1 MGLVK
6 ITLCFSLRAS
16 AMAYLWEEDT
26 SIMAASVEHQL
37 LNRGMRAV
45 NILTQHTLSSQQ
57 RCAQTQGQTHCY
69 QYTKW
74 PPAGKGRE

>member
-6 ITLCFSLRAS
+6 ITLCFSLSAN
-16 AMAYLWEEDT
+16 AMAYLSGGDKRKGFI
-26 SIMAASVEHQL
+26 SSMVF
-37 LNRGMRAV
+37 LNGRAV
-45 NILTQHTLSSQQ
+45 QTLTQHTRFCQQ
-57 RCAQTQGQTHCY
+57 KCAQTQGQTHCY